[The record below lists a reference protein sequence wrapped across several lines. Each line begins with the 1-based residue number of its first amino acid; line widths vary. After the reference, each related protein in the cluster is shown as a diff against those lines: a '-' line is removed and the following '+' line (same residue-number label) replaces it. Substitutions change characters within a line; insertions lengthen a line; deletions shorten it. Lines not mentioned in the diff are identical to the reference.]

1 MEKHMIY
8 DPDFEELFYYEH
20 KYKSHCVVWG
30 RYMSNPENILISFEK
45 ITIKENAHS

>member
-30 RYMSNPENILISFEK
+30 RYISQSRRYIDFL
-45 ITIKENAHS
+45 